1 MNPKSLALL
10 TGLALAAG
18 FSSAASAADPAAER
32 AEIRKMC
39 DGALQT
45 LYKAKPKLKSVIAK
59 APGYGCFSSFGVTLV
74 VGGAGGKG
82 LVHDHAS
89 SKDTYMR
96 MAQASAGVELGIKD
110 YREVVVFH
118 SAEAMHKFVESGWE
132 ATAGGGAS
140 AAADG
145 SGGTAEKGGTFTD
158 SMTFYPMTKT
168 GLSAGGSVGGR
179 KYWKDKDL
187 NQ

>member
-10 TGLALAAG
+10 AGFLAVS
-18 FSSAASAADPAAER
+18 FSSAAFAKDAATER
-32 AEIRKMC
+32 SDIRKMC
-39 DGALQT
+39 DGALNT
-45 LYKAKPKLKSVIAK
+45 LYKAKPKLKSVVAK
-59 APGYGCFSSFGVTLV
+59 APGYGCFSSFGVTLI

-82 LVHDHAS
+82 LVHDKATG
-89 SKDTYMR
+89 KDTYMA
-96 MAQASAGVELGIKD
+96 MAQASAGVEVGIKD
-110 YREVVVFH
+110 YREVVIFH
-118 SAEAMHKFVESGWE
+118 NAEAMHKFVESGWE

-158 SMTFYPMTKT
+158 SMTFYPMTKN

-187 NQ
+187 NE